1 MRVLNSPGDGTLPDM
16 RFHRDEI
23 GARRY
28 EAFGRVMAAFATE
41 PEMMETCRDLGWWP
55 GTDGWEIEWREGPT
69 PPRSPT
75 CSSSA
80 SASPASPARWSARAG
95 PRHPLCA
102 RLDVM
107 GVSFDLRAIDPLG
120 LERMRHR
127 PGVWRLSEALRP
139 GTPRGVAP
147 AVGGTPGRVI
157 PSFVRL

>member
-1 MRVLNSPGDGTLPDM
+1 M

-55 GTDGWEIEWREGPT
+55 GTDGWEIEWREGPFAT
-69 PPRSPT
+69 EVADLLIERVREPGFP
-75 CSSSA
+75 
-80 SASPASPARWSARAG
+80 G
-95 PRHPLCA
+95 PLVGPLAPVTPLCA

-120 LERMRHR
+120 LDRMRAR
-127 PGVWRLSEALRP
+127 PGVWRLSEALD
-139 GTPRGVAP
+139 P
-147 AVGGTPGRVI
+147 ARRTGSRQPWEELLGG
-157 PSFVRL
+157 